1 MRTRII
7 GFVGGVLIALIGS
20 FAAQATNEPFGF
32 FRFPDVSKNKVV
44 FTSEGDLWQVSLG
57 GGIATRLTVSEGEER
72 FAQFSPDGRWIS
84 FTGQYDG
91 NSDVYIIPST
101 GGQPRRLTYH
111 PDRDQVIG
119 WTPDGQILFR
129 SMRNS
134 PLRDWRLYTV
144 GIAGGYP
151 QALPLTKAS
160 RASFEPGGKRI
171 AFNQYALEFRR
182 WKRYKGGWAQDIWM
196 GNLQKLEFKKVT
208 KYKGND
214 GFPMWYGGKIYFL
227 SDSTGRGNL
236 WSMNPDG
243 SQLQQ
248 LTFHKDYDVRF
259 PSLGDGKIVYQYAMD
274 IWGFDI
280 ATGKTWKIDIRLPS
294 DRLQAREQWVDP
306 KKFVTGYDLSPDG
319 KRLLINSRGGLFSL
333 PTARGGLIRQL
344 TWSSGAR
351 VYGGEFSPDGKSVV
365 GLSDSTGEME
375 VWLWDA
381 QGGKPAK
388 RITWDGKVWRFPPRF
403 SPDGQKLSFS
413 DKDLILYILDPKNG
427 TSAVVDTGRWE
438 IRDWSWSPDSR
449 WLAYTRPN
457 ERGSSD
463 IFIYDTKTGKR
474 HQVTTGFFRSFN
486 PTWDPEGKYLLF
498 LSDRTFNP
506 YLDRY
511 DGRFIN
517 LGYTKPYLLVLQEDV
532 QSPFAVQPEG
542 QAEEGPP
549 DSKGE
554 KGKEKEEGKGKKV
567 KVEIDWDGLAGRIV
581 EFPQSPGNYRNL
593 RAIKGKVYWLSR
605 EEKGMLGRELFEG
618 PKSPYSL
625 HLYDLKKRKDKV
637 VVEPIDSYDLSG
649 DLKKLV
655 IRKGTTFRL
664 MKAGQVAPPQDKG
677 EEKGVVPLEGWTL
690 RINPKA
696 EWKQMFAE
704 AWRLQRDFFY
714 DPHMHGVDWKGVYKQ
729 YGQFVPCISS
739 REELNDLIGE
749 MFSELSAGHTY
760 VGGGDWRRAE
770 RVGVGLLGIDT
781 KPDRA
786 SGYYK
791 ITRVLRGNEWD
802 SRVAS
807 PLRAPGVD
815 VQPGMWLLRI
825 DGRKVDANRNYLRLL
840 QNKAGIPVEITVN
853 SQPSLKGAREV
864 VVKTLKN
871 EHRLRYEDW
880 VRERREYSLRK
891 SGGKIGYIHLPNM
904 GSRGLSIFGRDY
916 YPQHTKEGLIMDVRE
931 NGGGFVAEMILS
943 YLARQLWTVGG
954 SRNSPVI
961 YRNPEAC
968 FWGYMAA
975 LCDGETGSDGET
987 FTEGFKRLKLG
998 PVIGMRTW
1006 GGWVGIRGNK
1016 PLKDRGF
1023 LSEPEFPGWSLDG
1036 KWLIEGWGSVP
1047 DIEVEND
1054 PSSTARGL
1062 DLQLDYAI
1070 NYLLQRIAA
1079 KPKVIPSHPPYPDK
1093 SLKW

>member
-1 MRTRII
+1 MKGWLAGLGVGLLVTLC
-7 GFVGGVLIALIGS
+7 GFPLARS
-20 FAAQATNEPFGF
+20 AERPFGF
-32 FRFPDVSKNKVV
+32 LRFPDVENNKIV
-44 FTSEGDLWQVSLG
+44 FTSEGDLWEVPLQG
-57 GGIATRLTVSEGEER
+57 GVATRLTVSEGEER
-72 FAQFSPDGRWIS
+72 FAKFSPDGRWIG

-119 WTPDGQILFR
+119 WTPDGRILFR
-129 SMRNS
+129 SMRDS

-144 GIAGGYP
+144 GIDGGYP
-151 QALPLTKAS
+151 QVLPLTKAS

-171 AFNQYALEFRR
+171 AFNQYALEFRS
-182 WKRYKGGWAQDIWM
+182 WKRYKGGWAQDIWV
-196 GNLQKLEFKKVT
+196 GDLQSLEFKKVT

-214 GFPMWYGGKIYFL
+214 SFPMWYGGKIYFL

-243 SQLQQ
+243 SGLQQ
-248 LTFHKDYDVRF
+248 LTFHQDYDVRF

-274 IWGFDI
+274 IWVYDI
-280 ATGKTWKIDIRLPS
+280 PTGKTWKVDIHLPS
-294 DRLQAREQWVDP
+294 DRLQAQERWVDP
-306 KKFVTGYDLSPDG
+306 KEFITGYDLSPDG
-319 KRLLINSRGGLFSL
+319 KRLLINSRGELFSL
-333 PTARGGLIRQL
+333 PTAKGGLIRQL
-344 TWSSGAR
+344 SRSSGAR
-351 VYGGEFSPDGKSVV
+351 VYGGEFSPDGKWVA

-375 VWLWDA
+375 VWFWDA
-381 QGGKPAK
+381 QGRKPAK
-388 RITWDGKVWRFPPRF
+388 RVTYDGKVWRFPPRF
-403 SPDGQKLSFS
+403 SPDGQKLVYS
-413 DKDLILYILDPKNG
+413 DKDLILYLLDPEKG
-427 TSAVVDTGRWE
+427 TSTVVDTGRWE
-438 IRDWSWSPDSR
+438 IREWSWSPDSR

-463 IFIYDTKTGKR
+463 IFIYDTKTGER
-474 HQVTTGFFRSFN
+474 HQVTDGFFRSFS
-486 PTWDPEGKYLLF
+486 PTWDPEGKYLFF

-511 DGRFIN
+511 DGRFVN
-517 LGYTKPYLLVLQEDV
+517 LGYTKPYLLVLKKGV

-542 QAEEGPP
+542 QNAEPP
-549 DSKGE
+549 AGGKGE
-554 KGKEKEEGKGKKV
+554 EDKEKGRDKGKKV
-567 KVEIDWDGLAGRIV
+567 KVEIDWEGLAGRIS
-581 EFPQSPGNYRNL
+581 EFPLPPGNYRDL
-593 RAIKGKVYWLSR
+593 RAIKGKVYWLSW
-605 EEKGMLGRELFEG
+605 EDKGMLGRELFEG
-618 PKSPYSL
+618 SKSPYSL

-637 VVEPIDSYDLSG
+637 IAEHIDSYDLSA

-655 IRKGTTFRL
+655 TRKGSTFRL
-664 MKAGQVAPPQDKG
+664 MEAGQASSPKG
-677 EEKGVVPLEGWTL
+677 EKEEGIIPLEGWSL

-696 EWKQMFAE
+696 EWRQMFAE

-714 DPHMHGVDWKGVYKQ
+714 DPHMHGVDWEGVYHQ
-729 YGQFVPCISS
+729 YAQFIPRISS

-749 MFSELSAGHTY
+749 MFAELSAGHTY
-760 VGGGDWRRAE
+760 VWGGDWRRVK
-770 RVGVGLLGIDT
+770 RVGVGLLGIDVQ
-781 KPDRA
+781 PDYP

-791 ITRVLRGNEWD
+791 ITKVLRGNEWD
-802 SRVAS
+802 SKVTS
-807 PLRAPGVD
+807 PLSAPGIEVK
-815 VQPGMWLLRI
+815 PGMFLLKI
-825 DGRKVDANRNYLRLL
+825 DGRRVDAHRNYLELL
-840 QNKAGIPVEITVN
+840 QNKAGVPVELTIN
-853 SQPSLKGAREV
+853 SKPSLEGAKTV

-880 VRERREYSLRK
+880 VRERREYTLKR
-891 SGGKIGYIHLPNM
+891 SGGKIGYIHLPDM

-916 YPQHTKEGLIMDVRE
+916 FPQHKKEGLIIDVRE
-931 NGGGFVAEMILS
+931 NGGGFVAELILS
-943 YLARQLWTVGG
+943 YLARQLWAVGG

-961 YRNPEAC
+961 YRTPEAC

-1036 KWLIEGWGSVP
+1036 KWLIEGWGTVP

-1054 PSSTARGL
+1054 PGSMARGK
-1062 DLQLDYAI
+1062 DPQLDYAI
-1070 NYLLQRIAA
+1070 DYLLQEIKA
-1079 KPKVIPSHPPYPDK
+1079 KPKRIPPHPPYPDK